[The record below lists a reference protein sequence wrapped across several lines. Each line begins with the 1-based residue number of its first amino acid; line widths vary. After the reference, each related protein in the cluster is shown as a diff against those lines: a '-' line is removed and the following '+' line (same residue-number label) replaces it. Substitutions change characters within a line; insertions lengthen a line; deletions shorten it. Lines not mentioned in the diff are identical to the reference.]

1 MLGCGR
7 LAPGTL
13 EEPLLARWALEV
25 PVASASLPSLPALLC
40 SSCEE
45 ALLAGGLL
53 VGDPPSRPGSD
64 PEPGKG
70 LSGGREAEAA
80 RLSFGQVAEGALN
93 VTPSWVWLAR
103 PAHVAAARPPD

>member
-13 EEPLLARWALEV
+13 EEPLLSRWALEV

-45 ALLAGGLL
+45 VLLAGGLL

-64 PEPGKG
+64 PEPGRAFQAA
-70 LSGGREAEAA
+70 GRQ
-80 RLSFGQVAEGALN
+80 R
-93 VTPSWVWLAR
+93 R
-103 PAHVAAARPPD
+103 PACPLVRWLRGP